1 MGSTVIYPGTF
12 DPITLGHM
20 DLVERAL
27 RHFDKVIIAVADS
40 PKKQPLFR
48 CPNGL
53 IWPAP

>member
-40 PKKQPLFR
+40 AFR
-48 CPNGL
+48 NSITP
-53 IWPAP
+53 PTYRE